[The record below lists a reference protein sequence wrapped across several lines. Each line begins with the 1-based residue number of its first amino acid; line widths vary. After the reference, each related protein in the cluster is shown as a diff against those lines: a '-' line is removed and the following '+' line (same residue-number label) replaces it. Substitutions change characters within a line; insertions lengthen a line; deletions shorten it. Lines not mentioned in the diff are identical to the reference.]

1 MAEKPYLTSGR
12 NTIIHK
18 VRKYD
23 LLIINGRRDPLLLVM
38 PNEIEVYDGP
48 VPKNKLEAKRMDMER
63 VNISSGDCF
72 SDYRPMLF
80 IQTLNNKEYKI
91 DYSKAGTDYFITV
104 HQENT
109 F

>member
-1 MAEKPYLTSGR
+1 MSDKPYLISGR

-23 LLIINGRRDPLLLVM
+23 LLIMNGRRDPMLLVM
-38 PNEIEVYDGP
+38 PNEIEIYTGE
-48 VPKNKLEAKRMDMER
+48 VPQNKRDAKRMHMER
-63 VNISSGDCF
+63 VEIASTDVF
-72 SDYRPMLF
+72 SDYRSMLF

-91 DYSKAGTDYFITV
+91 DYGKANTEYFITI
-104 HQENT
+104 HQEST

>member
-1 MAEKPYLTSGR
+1 MADKPYLISGR

-18 VRKYD
+18 LRKHD
-23 LLIINGRRDPLLLVM
+23 LLVINGRRDPVLLVM
-38 PNEIEVYDGP
+38 YNDIEVYEGKIP
-48 VPKNKLEAKRMDMER
+48 ENKLDAKRMDM
-63 VNISSGDCF
+63 VKVDISSSDNF

-91 DYSKAGTDYFITV
+91 DYSKAGTDYFITI
-104 HQENT
+104 HQDST